1 MQVIRAMLALLPL
14 VTIPRGTDVP
24 VTLDADV
31 AIKQDQVGRTF
42 AAHITRDVVVN
53 GTVAIHAGAPAQ
65 VRLVENKHSAG
76 SASFRLVSVSLGGQ
90 MRPVRTDIARAD
102 ATGSGSSTAKKT
114 GIGALAG
121 GAVGLVLGGGEGL
134 LKGAVVGAG
143 GGLAWG
149 LLDHGS
155 RQVQHDAR
163 LLFSLRKPVRAG

>member
-1 MQVIRAMLALLPL
+1 MLALLPL

-31 AIKQDQVGRTF
+31 AIKQDQVGHTF

-65 VRLVENKHSAG
+65 VRLVESKHTPGA
-76 SASFRLVSVSLGGQ
+76 ASFRLVSVSLNGQ
-90 MRPVRTDIARAD
+90 MHPVRTDIARAD
-102 ATGSGSSTAKKT
+102 ATESGSSTARKT

-134 LKGAVVGAG
+134 LKGAVAGAG

-155 RQVQHDAR
+155 RQLQHDAR